1 MFGMPTMIRIPDVIG
16 VRLTGR
22 KQSVTQATDIALV
35 VTEKLRKLGVAGEF
49 VEFHGPGVS
58 TLTAGDRAVIAN
70 MAPEYGATTGFF
82 PVDDNTLHYLRETGR
97 DEAHIRC
104 IESYIKQLRSE
115 ERRVGKEWVSM
126 CSPRWSQYPYTT
138 QISPLPCTT
147 YAPQR
152 TN

>member
-58 TLTAGDRAVIAN
+58 TLTAGVRAVIAN
-70 MAPEYGATTGFF
+70 MEPEYGATTGFF
-82 PVDDNTLHYLRETGR
+82 PVDDNTLNSLQPNGR
-97 DEAHIRC
+97 AEAHI
-104 IESYIKQLRSE
+104 SLIKNYTQPF
-115 ERRVGKEWVSM
+115 SM
-126 CSPRWSQYPYTT
+126 CF
-138 QISPLPCTT
+138 
-147 YAPQR
+147 
-152 TN
+152 